1 MKKRFLNIL
10 ILSAIITTIGF
21 LIDGDAKEPSM
32 IMRFAEF
39 FAMMAVFFLV
49 ISIIYFTINYLAKSF
64 KKYNIRLRL

>member
-21 LIDGDAKEPSM
+21 LIDGDTKEPSM

-49 ISIIYFTINYLAKSF
+49 ISIIYFTINYLAK
-64 KKYNIRLRL
+64 KLQEI